1 MFVLLFLSLLA
12 TWLDNTSSNTVLQV
26 KHHQDALVLCL
37 HLIKMKQTCLSNT
50 NTAFYHKQLLW
61 CFSKQKKK
69 LKKSGLLLSAARMH
83 TGSLWSPYIYCKID
97 YNKTDCQQEMQSFD
111 QNNLH
116 LQTLLMNLIYSNIQ
130 IINTSVHKSLIK
142 LCLRMDISL
151 LGLFELTNIE
161 KHR

>member
-1 MFVLLFLSLLA
+1 
-12 TWLDNTSSNTVLQV
+12 
-26 KHHQDALVLCL
+26 
-37 HLIKMKQTCLSNT
+37 
-50 NTAFYHKQLLW
+50 
-61 CFSKQKKK
+61 
-69 LKKSGLLLSAARMH
+69 
-83 TGSLWSPYIYCKID
+83 
-97 YNKTDCQQEMQSFD
+97 MQSFD